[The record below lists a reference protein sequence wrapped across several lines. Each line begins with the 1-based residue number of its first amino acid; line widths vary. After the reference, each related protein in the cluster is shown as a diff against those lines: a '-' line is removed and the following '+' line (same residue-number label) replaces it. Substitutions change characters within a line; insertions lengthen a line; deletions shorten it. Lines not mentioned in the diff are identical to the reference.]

1 MAPFTSSFWVV
12 HVRPYN
18 YLSLLFSPPWTWVFA
33 ADSASKPPLI
43 SKIYFP
49 LIFFLKFNLKYVCI
63 WIWIRIW
70 IWICPSLSIQLSSLS
85 CNCGKGT
92 AFIKLVVE
100 PVSPSNIN
108 TCLIFFNYPR
118 IQHHEFGHVHDL
130 PNLVST
136 CTAIY
141 FIVSSHL
148 KVLSFGHK
156 FFIIIVWLLPHHHS
170 LYGFINF
177 T

>member
-18 YLSLLFSPPWTWVFA
+18 YLSLLFSPSWTWVFA

-49 LIFFLKFNLKYVCI
+49 LIFFLKFNLKYVYI
-63 WIWIRIW
+63 WIWIR

-108 TCLIFFNYPR
+108 STRLIFFNYPR

-136 CTAIY
+136 CTTIY

-148 KVLSFGHK
+148 KEK
-156 FFIIIVWLLPHHHS
+156 FYLLVT
-170 LYGFINF
+170 NF
-177 T
+177 LL